1 MYKKMILGLTILSI
15 SGCTPKTTVVPQVIS
30 QPIVT
35 QQIVVRKA
43 LLDTIREFEKT
54 YEIGLNIQLPNS
66 VKMGKFVN
74 LMATPSVDGYLKLV
88 VINPNDK
95 ASTVLPNRYDS
106 GFIRANSTLN
116 TDHKDFGIQTFPPKG
131 LHHILVL
138 FSEKKT
144 HSNDAILST
153 LQNVQNGEYGRAYV
167 KLFAIDIY

>member
-1 MYKKMILGLTILSI
+1 MYKKIILGLTLLGM
-15 SGCTPKTTVVPQVIS
+15 SGCAPKTIVSPQVIS
-30 QPIVT
+30 QSIIS
-35 QQIVVRKA
+35 QQIVVRKT
-43 LLDTIREFEKT
+43 LLDSIREFEKT
-54 YEIGLNIQLPNS
+54 HEIGLNVRLPNS

-74 LMATPSVDGYLKLV
+74 LMATPNMDGYLKLV

-106 GFIRANSTLN
+106 GFVRANTTLN

-144 HSNDAILST
+144 RSNHAVLST

-167 KLFAIDIY
+167 KLFAIDIH